1 MKRNIKLN
9 YWFQWF
15 FAFGITNMWM
25 LYLGYKGMSLLQI
38 GIMESIFH
46 IASFSFEVPSGA
58 IADLFGRKKTI
69 ILGRIAAI
77 IGYGIMLFSHSFLLL
92 SLGFVFSALS
102 YALTSGSNEAIV
114 YDSLKQLK
122 EEGNYIDVISN
133 MRIIDEIAYN
143 AGLILAGVILD
154 IYFEGVYII
163 GIVFAIIAI
172 GFAVFMK
179 EPLPQKKERQT
190 FKDYFE
196 IFKIAFTILKN
207 DLDLLYLMIYC
218 GILQACVA
226 TFYFYFQPY
235 LQNIGY
241 LGREISILIFISGIV
256 QTASIKLASIMTK
269 RFNSRLMLS
278 IVGIVVAILLM
289 ATSFITSYVL
299 LIIFI
304 AINALGSFSNPI
316 NDTEMQKK
324 IPSEQRATLIS
335 ISSMFYSI
343 VMIIFFPVV
352 GYLGDTIGIQYA
364 FIVVGMGFAL
374 LVYGLRKVLKS
385 K

>member
-1 MKRNIKLN
+1 
-9 YWFQWF
+9 
-15 FAFGITNMWM
+15 
-25 LYLGYKGMSLLQI
+25 
-38 GIMESIFH
+38 
-46 IASFSFEVPSGA
+46 
-58 IADLFGRKKTI
+58 
-69 ILGRIAAI
+69 
-77 IGYGIMLFSHSFLLL
+77 
-92 SLGFVFSALS
+92 
-102 YALTSGSNEAIV
+102 
-114 YDSLKQLK
+114 
-122 EEGNYIDVISN
+122 
-133 MRIIDEIAYN
+133 
-143 AGLILAGVILD
+143 
-154 IYFEGVYII
+154 
-163 GIVFAIIAI
+163 
-172 GFAVFMK
+172 
-179 EPLPQKKERQT
+179 
-190 FKDYFE
+190 
-196 IFKIAFTILKN
+196 
-207 DLDLLYLMIYC
+207 MIYC